1 MIQVFCFGK
10 ATHHL
15 NVYRGYPQS
24 VNIILGLPQVPRE
37 FPKKMLKRCSNWM
50 LRAAQKKKTENISL
64 FSSSV
69 WSGAKI
75 RILRIFAQ
83 FCGVTRLRIN
93 INSPEILE
101 SVESFYL
108 ELTLELECDHS
119 SADQAARLHASCTI
133 MCPRGGGGIWLLV
146 HRKFINCPLKHC
158 ELWQQGK
165 LNDNAGPISPTRNS
179 TQNAKSCSKREKVP
193 RNTRSCQKLPNN
205 LRKTLY
211 YFHQLW
217 KQWQKNQRRTKTKT
231 FVFIVVLNRAVLNG
245 SRKSCFKIFLQP
257 FVRGRINSF
266 YHKFLILL
274 GYRSWS

>member
-10 ATHHL
+10 ATYRL
-15 NVYRGYPQS
+15 NVYRGNPQYEYHFRAS
-24 VNIILGLPQVPRE
+24 TSCSGI
-37 FPKKMLKRCSNWM
+37 PKKSSQTLLKLNVESCS
-50 LRAAQKKKTENISL
+50 KKKTENISS

-108 ELTLELECDHS
+108 ELTLELEGDHS

-133 MCPRGGGGIWLLV
+133 MCPRGGGGIWLHV

-158 ELWQQGK
+158 ELWKQGK
-165 LNDNAGPISPTRNS
+165 LKHITLVRFLRLEIRLKM
-179 TQNAKSCSKREKVP
+179 QKSCSKRKKVP

-205 LRKTLY
+205 LRKALY

-217 KQWQKNQRRTKTKT
+217 KQWQKNQRQTKTKT
-231 FVFIVVLNRAVLNG
+231 FVFVVVLNRAVLNG
-245 SRKSCFKIFLQP
+245 SRKSRFKIFLQP
-257 FVRGRINSF
+257 LVRGRIISF

-274 GYRSWS
+274 GCRSWS